1 MTASGGDGSPNRTI
15 FISAAE
21 PSADLHAAALIRA
34 YRLLD
39 PAARFVGIAGPK
51 MRDAG
56 CDGLYDM
63 TAHAA
68 MLGGVFRV
76 VPKALAAIRESKRF
90 VRLHDVDLAIV
101 VDSPTL
107 HLPLAKHIKR
117 AGVPV
122 LYFIAPQ
129 IWAWGQNRIAKLRR
143 RADRLAVILPFEQ
156 DYFSQRGMIARY
168 VGHPLFDELA
178 SRSLDREKIE
188 QIQSRGQPRI
198 AILPGSRGHV
208 VEEVFAGQLEVA
220 TAIAQHF
227 DGAHFFISVANDR
240 VAPMIDQRLKG
251 FAPAHSLHHGHNGE
265 VLSAC
270 DLALIASGTITLE
283 AAYYH
288 IPMIVMYNASRVVY
302 ELIGRW
308 IINCQHLSLVN
319 ILAGRAIVP
328 EFMPY
333 FRSTKPI
340 IKEALRLLESED
352 ELERVRTELNE
363 LMTPMVKTGASA
375 NAAQVAYDM
384 VEKQEK

>member
-1 MTASGGDGSPNRTI
+1 MAGSGEDSTRSKTI

-39 PAARFVGIAGPK
+39 PAVRFAGIAGPK

-56 CDGLYDM
+56 CEGLYDM

-76 VPKALAAIRESKRF
+76 VPKALAAIRQSRRF
-90 VRLHDVDLAIV
+90 VQSHDVDLAIV

-129 IWAWGQNRIAKLRR
+129 IWAWGKNRIGKLRR

-156 DYFSQRGMIARY
+156 DFFSQQGMNAQY
-168 VGHPLFDELA
+168 VGHPLFDELTR
-178 SRSLDREKIE
+178 RSLDREKIE
-188 QIQSRGQPRI
+188 RIRSSGQPRI
-198 AILPGSRGHV
+198 AILPGSRAHV

-220 TAIAQHF
+220 AAIARRL
-227 DGAHFFISVANDR
+227 DGAHFCISVANDR
-240 VAPMIDQRLKG
+240 VAPLIDQRLKG
-251 FAPAHSLHHGHNGE
+251 FTPSYSLHHGHNGE

-319 ILAGRAIVP
+319 ILAGREIVP

-333 FRSTKPI
+333 FRTTEPI
-340 IKEALRLLESED
+340 IKEALRLLESKD
-352 ELERVRTELNE
+352 ELDRVRTELNE

-375 NAAQVAYDM
+375 NAARIAFDM
-384 VEKQEK
+384 VEKRE